1 MYLVDGTVVTS
12 ASDLKK
18 ASECEFA
25 FLRALDA
32 KLGRIDPVPD
42 PEDAMLERS
51 GRMGDAHEHRVLEA
65 YRAELGA
72 AVVEIE
78 RPDVRDAAAVAAAVE
93 ATQAAFAAGAPIV
106 FQATFADEGFIGFAD
121 FIVRQPDGRYLVQ
134 DSKLAR
140 RARVTALLQLA
151 AYAEQLER
159 TGVPCADTVELLL
172 GDGTTSVHRLDDIA
186 PVYRL
191 RRARLEQIIADR
203 LAEPGPVQ
211 WGDPRYALDGRCPTC
226 DLEVQAHRD
235 VLLVA
240 GLRVTQRA
248 ALFDVGITTIDEL
261 AASEGHIDGILDAT
275 IENHRVQARLQLEAE
290 AAERRADAAGPRP
303 EGAPPLPPPVVV
315 RDAASLA
322 AIPEPDA
329 GDLFFDF
336 EGDPLYTEGPATEWG
351 IDYLFGM
358 IDNDEQF
365 TPLWAHS
372 FAEERVALER
382 FLELVALRRAAH
394 PGMHIYHYASYERT
408 HLLSIAA
415 RHGVGEAAVDQLLA
429 DGVLVDLY
437 PIVKRAVRVG
447 SRSYSIKKLE
457 PLYMGSELR
466 EAEVKSGGDSI
477 LEYVRARELAATGE
491 VDPATGLAGTA
502 AAQHVLDDLAD
513 YNRYDCVSTLRL
525 RDWLLGL
532 ARAAGVEPVPESL
545 LVEAARASGKI
556 YEPSPLALEL
566 QRIAG
571 PPDDP
576 TRDADH
582 TALALA
588 AAAIDYH
595 DRESKSF
602 WWSHFFRI
610 EQPLEAWE
618 DHRDVLV
625 VDPAQ
630 SEVVQRWYREDQHR
644 TDRRHVKLRGRIA
657 PGSRFGVGAEL
668 FALYEPPVPFP
679 RIGLR
684 PGSRGQNSV
693 RVLELLDDGLIVEE
707 RAIAGMTWSELPMA
721 IVPGTP
727 PPAGR
732 QQGAILEWA
741 GLIERMHPVWP
752 RNPAVDVLRR
762 THPRSRGGLAPLAA
776 APDYVAAVVDS
787 LGRLDD
793 SYLAVQGPPGT
804 GKTYVASRV
813 IAELVGRYRWRI
825 GVVAQSH
832 AVVENVL
839 DAVVAAGLAPDLVAK
854 APKDAR
860 APGTHAYLAI
870 TKDGVADYSAAHQA
884 SGFVIGGTAWD
895 FANADRVPRGSLDLL
910 VIDEAGQFSLASTIA
925 TAVAARNLLLLGD
938 PQQLPQVSQG
948 NHPEPID
955 TSALGWIADGHDVLP
970 PEYGYFLAESRRM
983 HPAVAGPV
991 SRLSYE
997 GELRSH
1003 PVASLRSLHGVSP
1016 GLTTVPIEHAGNT
1029 TSSPEEAEAVVE
1041 LVGMLLGRAWS
1052 EVIPPTGADVEVS
1065 ESTGALAAL
1074 ESTDELPPT
1083 DVLLPTDALPTDAA
1097 LPTRSRPLAQR
1108 DLIVVTPYNAQLT
1121 VVRAALDEA
1130 GYHDVPVGTVDKF
1143 QGQEAAIAIVSLAA
1157 SSAAAAPRGVEF
1169 LLLKNRLNVAIS
1181 RAKWA
1186 AYLIYSPGLLD
1197 ALPRTPEGVAQLS
1210 AFIRLVGAG
1219 QDTSVDDAEFSGAAL
1234 IRP

>member
-25 FLRALDA
+25 FLRELDV
-32 KLGRIDPVPD
+32 KLGRDTLFEPVA
-42 PEDAMLERS
+42 DAMLERS
-51 GRMGDAHEHRVLEA
+51 GRMGDEHEHRVLEA
-65 YRAELGA
+65 YRAELGS

-78 RPDVRDAAAVAAAVE
+78 RPDVRDAAAVQAAVE
-93 ATQAAFAAGAPIV
+93 ATQAAFAAGAPVV

-151 AYAEQLER
+151 AYAEQLQR
-159 TGVPCADTVELLL
+159 VGVPGADTVELLL
-172 GDGTTSVHRLDDIA
+172 GDGSTSVHRLDDIA

-191 RRARLEQIIADR
+191 RRARLEQLVAER
-203 LAEPGPVQ
+203 LADDGPVA
-211 WGDPRYALDGRCPTC
+211 WGDPRYELDGRCPTC

-240 GLRVTQRA
+240 GLRTTQRA
-248 ALFDVGITTIDEL
+248 ALFEAGIDTIDAL
-261 AASEGHIDGILDAT
+261 ALSEGQVPGILDAT
-275 IENHRVQARLQLEAE
+275 IENLRIQARLQLEAE
-290 AAERRADAAGPRP
+290 AAAAAADASGLRSPDD
-303 EGAPPLPPPVVV
+303 PPLPPPVVV
-315 RDAASLA
+315 RDAVSLA

-336 EGDPLYTEGPATEWG
+336 EGDPLYTEGVATDWG

-358 IDNDEQF
+358 VDTEERF

-372 FAEERVALER
+372 FAEERVALEQ
-382 FLELVALRRAAH
+382 FLALVAARRAAH
-394 PGMHIYHYASYERT
+394 PNMHIYHYASYERT
-408 HLLSIAA
+408 HLLTIAS

-457 PLYMGSELR
+457 PLYMGTELR

-477 LEYVRARELAATGE
+477 LEYVRARELLATGE
-491 VDPATGLAGTA
+491 LDPATGLVGAA

-532 ARAAGVEPVPESL
+532 AREAGVEPVPESL
-545 LVEAARASGKI
+545 LVEAAKAAGKV
-556 YEPSPLALEL
+556 YEASPLAIEL
-566 QRIAG
+566 QRLAG

-576 TRDADH
+576 ERDADH

-595 DRESKSF
+595 DREAKSF
-602 WWSHFFRI
+602 WWAHFFRV
-610 EQPLEAWE
+610 EQPLESWE

-625 VDPAQ
+625 VDPAA
-630 SEVVQRWYREDQHR
+630 SAVVQRWYREDQHR
-644 TDRRHVKLRGRIA
+644 VDRRELLLRGRVA

-668 FALYEPPVPFP
+668 FVLYDSPAPFP
-679 RIGLR
+679 RQGLR
-684 PGSRGQNSV
+684 PGSRTQNSV
-693 RVLELLDDGLIVEE
+693 RVLEVLDDGLVVEE
-707 RAIAGMTWSELPMA
+707 RSVAGFTWSELPMA
-721 IVPGTP
+721 VVPGTP

-732 QQGAILEWA
+732 QREAILEWA
-741 GLIERMHPVWP
+741 QELSSLYPFAWP
-752 RNPAVDVLRR
+752 NNPSIDVLRR
-762 THPRSRGGLAPLAA
+762 IAPRTRDGVDGLAPLTTEH
-776 APDYVAAVVDS
+776 DYVRAVIAS
-787 LGRLDD
+787 LRGLDD

-804 GKTYVASRV
+804 GKTYVASHV
-813 IAELVGRYRWRI
+813 ITELVARHGWRI

-839 DAVVAAGLAPDLVAK
+839 DAVVRAGLDPDLVAK
-854 APKDAR
+854 APKDPR
-860 APGTHAYLAI
+860 EPGDHGYTII
-870 TKDGVADYSAAHQA
+870 TKDGVAEYAAEHAA
-884 SGFVIGGTAWD
+884 SGFVVGGTAWD
-895 FANADRVPRGSLDLL
+895 FANADRLPRRSLDLL
-910 VIDEAGQFSLASTIA
+910 VIDEAGQFSLAATIA
-925 TAVAARNLLLLGD
+925 SSVAARNLLLLGD

-948 NHPEPID
+948 NHPEPVD
-955 TSALGWIADGHDVLP
+955 ESALGWVADGHDVLP
-970 PEYGYFLAESRRM
+970 AEYGYFLAESRRM
-983 HPAVAGPV
+983 HPAVAEPV
-991 SRLSYE
+991 SHLSYA
-997 GELRSH
+997 GELHSH
-1003 PVASLRSLHGVSP
+1003 PIASRRSLDGVAP
-1016 GLTTVPIEHAGNT
+1016 GLTPVPIAHAGNT
-1029 TSSPEEAEAVVE
+1029 TSSPEEAAAVVS
-1041 LVGMLLGRAWS
+1041 LVGDLLGRAW
-1052 EVIPPTGADVEVS
+1052 V
-1065 ESTGALAAL
+1065 
-1074 ESTDELPPT
+1074 
-1083 DVLLPTDALPTDAA
+1083 DATDAA
-1097 LPTRSRPLAQR
+1097 APARPLQQR

-1121 VVRAALDEA
+1121 LVRAALDAA
-1130 GYHDVPVGTVDKF
+1130 GFTEVPVGTVDKF
-1143 QGQEAAIAIVSLAA
+1143 QGQEAAVAIVSLAA

-1197 ALPRTPEGVAQLS
+1197 TLPRTPEGVAQLS

-1219 QDTSVDDAEFSGAAL
+1219 VDA
-1234 IRP
+1234 RPEPAMSSART

>member
-25 FLRALDA
+25 FLRELDV
-32 KLGRIDPVPD
+32 KLGRDTLFEPVA
-42 PEDAMLERS
+42 DAMLERS
-51 GRMGDAHEHRVLEA
+51 GRMGDEHEHRVLEA
-65 YRAELGA
+65 YRAELGS

-78 RPDVRDAAAVAAAVE
+78 RPDVRDAAAVQAAVE
-93 ATQAAFAAGAPIV
+93 ATLAAFAAGAPVV

-151 AYAEQLER
+151 AYAEQLQR
-159 TGVPCADTVELLL
+159 VGVPCADTVELLL
-172 GDGTTSVHRLDDIA
+172 GDGSTSVHRLDDIA
-186 PVYRL
+186 PVYGL
-191 RRARLEQIIADR
+191 RRARLEQLVAER
-203 LAEPGPVQ
+203 LADDGPVA
-211 WGDPRYALDGRCPTC
+211 WGDPRYELDGRCPTC

-240 GLRVTQRA
+240 GLRTTQRA
-248 ALFDVGITTIDEL
+248 LLFEAGIDTIDAL
-261 AASEGHIDGILDAT
+261 AASEGPVPGILDAT
-275 IENHRVQARLQLEAE
+275 IENLRIQARLQLQAE
-290 AAERRADAAGPRP
+290 AAEAAATALIESGSGLRSPDD
-303 EGAPPLPPPVVV
+303 PPLPPPVVV
-315 RDAASLA
+315 RDATSLA

-336 EGDPLYTEGPATEWG
+336 EGDPLYTEGAATDWG

-358 IDNDEQF
+358 VDTAERF

-372 FAEERVALER
+372 FAEERVALEQ
-382 FLELVALRRAAH
+382 FLALVAARRAAH
-394 PGMHIYHYASYERT
+394 PNMHIYHYASYERT
-408 HLLSIAA
+408 HLLTIAS

-457 PLYMGSELR
+457 PLYMGTELR

-477 LEYVRARELAATGE
+477 LEYVRARELLATGE
-491 VDPATGLAGTA
+491 LDPATGLVGAA

-532 ARAAGVEPVPESL
+532 AREAGVEPVPESL
-545 LVEAARASGKI
+545 LVEAAKAAGKV
-556 YEPSPLALEL
+556 YEASPLAVEL
-566 QRIAG
+566 QRLAG

-576 TRDADH
+576 DRDPDH

-595 DRESKSF
+595 DREAKSF
-602 WWSHFFRI
+602 WWGHFFRV

-625 VDPAQ
+625 VDPAL
-630 SEVVQRWYREDQHR
+630 STVAQRWYREDQHR
-644 TDRRHVKLRGRIA
+644 VDRRELLLRGRIA
-657 PGSRFGVGAEL
+657 PGSRFGVGGEL
-668 FALYEPPVPFP
+668 FVLYDSPAPFP
-679 RIGLR
+679 RQGLR
-684 PGSRGQNSV
+684 PGSRTQNSV
-693 RVLELLDDGLIVEE
+693 RVLEVLDDGLVVEE
-707 RAIAGMTWSELPMA
+707 RSVAGFTWSELPMA
-721 IVPGTP
+721 VVPGTP

-732 QQGAILEWA
+732 QREAILEWA
-741 GLIERMHPVWP
+741 QELSSLYPFAWP
-752 RNPAVDVLRR
+752 RNPSIDVLRR
-762 THPRSRGGLAPLAA
+762 IAPRTRDGVGGLAQLTDH
-776 APDYVAAVVDS
+776 DYVQGVIAS
-787 LGRLDD
+787 LRGLDD

-804 GKTYVASRV
+804 GKTYVASHV
-813 IAELVGRYRWRI
+813 ITELVSQHGWRI

-839 DAVVAAGLAPDLVAK
+839 DAVVRAGLDPDLVAK

-860 APGTHAYLAI
+860 EPGDHGYTII
-870 TKDGVADYSAAHQA
+870 TKDGVAEYTAAHAA
-884 SGFVIGGTAWD
+884 SGFVVGGTAWD
-895 FANADRVPRGSLDLL
+895 FANADRLPRRSLDLL
-910 VIDEAGQFSLASTIA
+910 VIDEAGQFSLAATIA
-925 TAVAARNLLLLGD
+925 SSVAARNLLLLGD

-948 NHPEPID
+948 NHPEPVD
-955 TSALGWIADGHDVLP
+955 ESALGWVADGHDVLP
-970 PEYGYFLAESRRM
+970 AEYGYFLAESRRM
-983 HPAVAGPV
+983 HPAVAAPV
-991 SRLSYE
+991 SHLSYD
-997 GELRSH
+997 GELHSH
-1003 PVASLRSLHGVSP
+1003 PIATRRSLDGVAP
-1016 GLTTVPIEHAGNT
+1016 GLTPVPIEHAGNT
-1029 TSSPEEAEAVVE
+1029 TSSPEEAAAVVG
-1041 LVGMLLGRAWS
+1041 LVGELLGRAW
-1052 EVIPPTGADVEVS
+1052 V
-1065 ESTGALAAL
+1065 
-1074 ESTDELPPT
+1074 
-1083 DVLLPTDALPTDAA
+1083 DATDAA
-1097 LPTRSRPLAQR
+1097 APARPLQQR

-1121 VVRAALDEA
+1121 QVRAALDAA
-1130 GYHDVPVGTVDKF
+1130 GFTEVPVGTVDKF
-1143 QGQEAAIAIVSLAA
+1143 QGQEAAVAIVSLAA

-1197 ALPRTPEGVAQLS
+1197 TLPRTPEGVAQLS
-1210 AFIRLVGAG
+1210 AFIRLVEAG
-1219 QDTSVDDAEFSGAAL
+1219 VDARPEPAMSIAAT
-1234 IRP
+1234 

>member
-51 GRMGDAHEHRVLEA
+51 GRMGDEHEHRVLDV
-65 YRAELGA
+65 YRAQLGA

-78 RPDVRDAAAVAAAVE
+78 RPDVRDAAAVAAAID
-93 ATQAAFAAGAPIV
+93 ATQAAFAAGAPVV

-172 GDGTTSVHRLDDIA
+172 GDGTTSSHRLDDIA

-191 RRARLEQIIADR
+191 RRARLEQIVAER
-203 LAEPGPVQ
+203 LEEDGPVA
-211 WGDPRYALDGRCPTC
+211 WGDPRYELDGRCPTC

-248 ALFDVGITTIDEL
+248 ALFEAGITTIDAL
-261 AASEGHIDGILDAT
+261 AASEGHVPGILDAT
-275 IENHRVQARLQLEAE
+275 IENLRIQARLQLEAE
-290 AAERRADAAGPRP
+290 AATAAADASGERSPDD
-303 EGAPPLPPPVVV
+303 PPLPPPVVV

-322 AIPEPDA
+322 AIPEPEP

-336 EGDPLYTEGPATEWG
+336 EGDPLYTEGSATDWG
-351 IDYLFGM
+351 LDYLFGM
-358 IDNDEQF
+358 VDTAERF

-372 FAEERVALER
+372 FAEERVALEQ
-382 FLELVALRRAAH
+382 FLALVAARRAAH
-394 PGMHIYHYASYERT
+394 PNMHIYHYASYERT
-408 HLLSIAA
+408 HLLTIAS

-457 PLYMGSELR
+457 PLYMGTELR

-477 LEYVRARELAATGE
+477 LEYVRARELLATGE
-491 VDPATGLAGTA
+491 VDPATGLAGAA

-532 ARAAGVEPVPESL
+532 AREAGIEPVPESL
-545 LVEAARASGKI
+545 LVEAAKAAGKV
-556 YEPSPLALEL
+556 YEASPLAVEL
-566 QRIAG
+566 QRLAG

-576 TRDADH
+576 ERDADH

-595 DRESKSF
+595 DREAKSF
-602 WWSHFFRI
+602 WWSHFFRV
-610 EQPLEAWE
+610 EQPVEAWE

-625 VDPAQ
+625 VDPAA
-630 SEVVQRWYREDQHR
+630 SVVVQRWYREDQQQV
-644 TDRRHVKLRGRIA
+644 DRRHVLLRGRVA
-657 PGSRFGVGAEL
+657 PGSKFGVGAEL
-668 FALYEPPVPFP
+668 FVLYEPPAPFP
-679 RIGLR
+679 RQGLR
-684 PGSRGQNSV
+684 PGSRTQNSV
-693 RVLELLDDGLIVEE
+693 RVLEVLDDGLIVEE
-707 RAIAGMTWSELPMA
+707 RSVAGVTWDELPMA
-721 IVPGTP
+721 VVPGAP
-727 PPAGR
+727 PSPGR

-741 GLIERMHPVWP
+741 QQLSSAYPFTWP
-752 RNPAVDVLRR
+752 KNPAIDVLRR
-762 THPRSRGGLAPLAA
+762 TPPRTRFDLGGAAGLAPLTTEH
-776 APDYVAAVVDS
+776 DYVGAVVTS
-787 LGRLDD
+787 LLDLDD

-804 GKTYVASRV
+804 GKTYVASHV
-813 IAELVGRYRWRI
+813 ITELVGTRGWRI

-839 DAVVAAGLAPDLVAK
+839 DAVIRAGLAPDLVAK

-860 APGTHAYLAI
+860 EPGDHGYTTI
-870 TKDGVADYSAAHQA
+870 RKDGVAEYTAAHAA

-910 VIDEAGQFSLASTIA
+910 VIDEAGQFSIAATIA
-925 TAVAARNLLLLGD
+925 ASVAARNLLLLGD

-948 NHPEPID
+948 NHPEPVD
-955 TSALGWIADGHDVLP
+955 ASALGWVADGHEVLP
-970 PEYGYFLAESRRM
+970 AEYGYFLAESRRM

-997 GELRSH
+997 GELHSH
-1003 PVASLRSLHGVSP
+1003 PVASLRSLEGVPP
-1016 GLTTVPIEHAGNT
+1016 GLTPVPVDHTGNAT
-1029 TSSPEEAEAVVE
+1029 ASPEEAVAVVD
-1041 LVGMLLGRAWS
+1041 LVAGLLGREW
-1052 EVIPPTGADVEVS
+1052 V
-1065 ESTGALAAL
+1065 
-1074 ESTDELPPT
+1074 
-1083 DVLLPTDALPTDAA
+1083 DATDAA
-1097 LPTRSRPLAQR
+1097 AAARPLAQR

-1121 VVRAALDEA
+1121 VVRAALDAA
-1130 GYHDVPVGTVDKF
+1130 GYSDVPVGTVDKF
-1143 QGQEAAIAIVSLAA
+1143 QGQEAAVAIVSLAA

-1186 AYLIYSPGLLD
+1186 AYVVYSPGLLD
-1197 ALPRTPEGVAQLS
+1197 TLPRTPEGVAQLS
-1210 AFIRLVGAG
+1210 AFIRLVGAR
-1219 QDTSVDDAEFSGAAL
+1219 VPAVARA
-1234 IRP
+1234 

>member
-1 MYLVDGTVVTS
+1 MYLVDGSVVTS

-32 KLGRIDPVPD
+32 KLGRIERVPD

-51 GRMGDAHEHRVLEA
+51 GRMGDAHELRVLEA
-65 YRAELGA
+65 YRAALGDG
-72 AVVEIE
+72 VVEIE
-78 RPDVRDAAAVAAAVE
+78 RPDVRDQAAVAAAVE
-93 ATQAAFAAGAPIV
+93 ATQAAFAAGAPVV

-151 AYAEQLER
+151 AYAEQLQR
-159 TGVPCADTVELLL
+159 MGVPCADTVELLL
-172 GDGTTSVHRLDDIA
+172 GDGSTSVHRLDDIA

-191 RRARLEQIIADR
+191 RRERLELIVADR
-203 LAEPGPVQ
+203 LAEAGPVE
-211 WGDPRYALDGRCPTC
+211 WGDPRYSLDGRCPTC
-226 DLEVQAHRD
+226 DLEVQGHRD

-248 ALFDVGITTIDEL
+248 ALFEAGITTIDAL
-261 AASEGHIDGILDAT
+261 AASVGPVPGVLDAT
-275 IENHRVQARLQLEAE
+275 IENLRVQARLQLEAE
-290 AAERRADAAGPRP
+290 AAEAAADASGLRSPDD
-303 EGAPPLPPPVVV
+303 PPLPPPVVV

-336 EGDPLYTEGPATEWG
+336 EGDPLYTEGAAEDWG
-351 IDYLFGM
+351 LDYLFGM
-358 IDNDEQF
+358 VDTAEQF

-382 FLELVALRRAAH
+382 FLDLVALRRAAH
-394 PGMHIYHYASYERT
+394 PNMHIYHYASYERT
-408 HLLSIAA
+408 HLLAMAA
-415 RHGVGEAAVDQLLA
+415 RHGVGEAAVDQLLS
-429 DGVLVDLY
+429 DGVFVDLY

-457 PLYMGSELR
+457 PLYMGTELR
-466 EAEVKSGGDSI
+466 EADVKSGGDSI

-491 VDPATGLAGTA
+491 TDPVTGLSGTA

-532 ARAAGVEPVPESL
+532 ARGAGVEPVPESL
-545 LVEAARASGKI
+545 IVEAAKAAGKI
-556 YEPSPLALEL
+556 YEPTPLARHL
-566 QRIAG
+566 QAVAG

-576 TRDADH
+576 DRDADH

-595 DRESKSF
+595 DREAKSF
-602 WWSHFFRI
+602 WWSHYFRI

-625 VDPAQ
+625 VDPAA
-630 SEVVQRWYREDQHR
+630 SAVVQRWYREDHHR
-644 TDRRHVKLRGRIA
+644 VDRRHVLLRGRIA
-657 PGSRFGVGAEL
+657 PGSRFSVGGEPI
-668 FALYEPPVPFP
+668 ALYEPPAPFP
-679 RIGLR
+679 SNSLR
-684 PGSRGQNSV
+684 PGSRAWHSV
-693 RVLELLDDGLIVEE
+693 RVLEVLDDGVLIEE
-707 RAIAGMTWSELPMA
+707 TAVAGVTWHELPFAIAPGM
-721 IVPGTP
+721 P
-727 PPAGR
+727 PQAGR

-741 GLIERMHPVWP
+741 QHVERAFPRWP
-752 RNPAVDVLRR
+752 ANPAVDVLRR
-762 THPRSRGGLAPLAA
+762 IPPRTRSGSGLVPLG
-776 APDYVAAVVDS
+776 PDHDYVAAVTAS
-787 LGRLDD
+787 LRDLDD

-804 GKTYVASRV
+804 GKTYLASHV
-813 IAELVGRYRWRI
+813 ITELVSRHAWKI

-839 DAVVAAGLAPDLVAK
+839 DAVVAARLDPELVAK
-854 APKDAR
+854 APKD
-860 APGTHAYLAI
+860 PGDHGYTLIA
-870 TKDGVADYSAAHQA
+870 KNGVADYTAAHQS
-884 SGFVIGGTAWD
+884 SGYVIGGTAWD
-895 FANADRVPRGSLDLL
+895 FSNESRVPRGSLDLL

-925 TAVAARNLLLLGD
+925 ASVGARNLLLLGD

-955 TSALGWIADGHDVLP
+955 TSALGWITDGHDVLP
-970 PEYGYFLAESRRM
+970 AEFGYFLAESRRM
-983 HPAVAGPV
+983 HPAIARPV
-991 SRLSYE
+991 SHLSYE
-997 GELRSH
+997 GELHSH
-1003 PVASLRSLHGVSP
+1003 PVASQRALDGVAP
-1016 GLTTVPIEHAGNT
+1016 GLTALPIEHEGNT
-1029 TSSPEEAEAVVE
+1029 TSSPEEALAVVD
-1041 LVGMLLGRAWS
+1041 LAVSLLGRDW
-1052 EVIPPTGADVEVS
+1052 VES
-1065 ESTGALAAL
+1065 IGS
-1074 ESTDELPPT
+1074 
-1083 DVLLPTDALPTDAA
+1083 TDAA
-1097 LPTRSRPLAQR
+1097 ASARSRPLAQR

-1121 VVRAALDEA
+1121 VVRAALDAA
-1130 GYHDVPVGTVDKF
+1130 GLTEVPVGTVDKF
-1143 QGQEAAIAIVSLAA
+1143 QGQEAVVAIVSLAA

-1186 AYLIYSPGLLD
+1186 AYLLYSPGLLD
-1197 ALPRTPEGVAQLS
+1197 ALPYTPEGVAQLS
-1210 AFIRLVGAG
+1210 AFIRLVGAPAVA
-1219 QDTSVDDAEFSGAAL
+1219 SAASPPGAL
-1234 IRP
+1234 VSR